1 MTAYDSAI
9 STATLDPSVPRAGTR
24 HAPLYQFAAL
34 NLPAVVLLGVAWDR
48 GWLDTVVEA
57 DPTRLTLVIVAVFL
71 GGMALAAHRLWRLDQ
86 EIEGIHSFA
95 PPPDSWARRYRDEV
109 RYRSSGSRSLAAS
122 TLRIRATDYIAVI
135 RHVAASLVL
144 LGLIGTV
151 VGFIVALSGVDPEK
165 AADVSSMT
173 PMVATLIQGM
183 SVALYTTLAG
193 AVANLWLMVNYRLV
207 ASTTVRLLTDLVA
220 LGESDARP

>member
-1 MTAYDSAI
+1 MTTYDSAI
-9 STATLDPSVPRAGTR
+9 SAATLDPSVERAGAR
-24 HAPLYQFAAL
+24 HLPLYQFAAL
-34 NLPAVVLLGVAWDR
+34 NLPAVVLLGMAWDR
-48 GWLDTVVEA
+48 GWLDSVVAA

-71 GGMALAAHRLWRLDQ
+71 GGMVLAAHRLWRLDQ
-86 EIEGIHSFA
+86 EIECIRRYRPA
-95 PPPDSWARRYRDEV
+95 PDSWARRYRDEV
-109 RYRSSGSRSLAAS
+109 RHRSAGSRTLAAS
-122 TLRIRATDYIAVI
+122 TLRIRVTDYIAAV

-151 VGFIVALSGVDPEK
+151 VGFIVALSGVDPER
-165 AADVSSMT
+165 ATDVSSMT

-207 ASTTVRLLTDLVA
+207 ASTAVRVLTDLVA

>member
-1 MTAYDSAI
+1 MTVYDSAI
-9 STATLDPSVPRAGTR
+9 SATTLDPSVSRAGTR

-34 NLPAVVLLGVAWDR
+34 NLPAVMLLGMAWHR
-48 GWLDTVVEA
+48 GWLDTLVAA
-57 DPTRLTLVIVAVFL
+57 DPTRLTLVIVAVFVA
-71 GGMALAAHRLWRLDQ
+71 GMVLAVHRLWRLDQ
-86 EIEGIHSFA
+86 EIECVHSFSPCA
-95 PPPDSWARRYRDEV
+95 DSWARRYRDEV
-109 RYRSSGSRSLAAS
+109 RNRSSGSRSLAAS
-122 TLRIRATDYIAVI
+122 TLRIRVTDYIAVV

-151 VGFIVALSGVDPEK
+151 VGFIVSLSGVDPEK

-207 ASTTVRLLTDLVA
+207 TSTTVRLLTDLVA
-220 LGESDARP
+220 MGEADARS

>member
-1 MTAYDSAI
+1 MTIYDPALVN
-9 STATLDPSVPRAGTR
+9 ATLDPSVPRGSAR

-34 NLPAVVLLGVAWDR
+34 NLPALALVAMAWNY
-48 GWLDTVVEA
+48 GWLDILIAA
-57 DPTRLTLVIVAVFL
+57 DTTRLSLVIIAVFAA
-71 GGMALAAHRLWRLDQ
+71 GMVLTAHRLWRLGN
-86 EIEGIHSFA
+86 EIDCIHSYN
-95 PPPDSWARRYRDEV
+95 PPAESWARRYREEV
-109 RYRSSGSRSLAAS
+109 RHRSSGSRSLAAS
-122 TLRIRATDYIAVI
+122 TLRLRVTDYIAGI
-135 RHVAASLVL
+135 RHIAGSLVL

-151 VGFIVALSGVDPEK
+151 VGFIVALSGVDPDR

-207 ASTTVRLLTDLVA
+207 TSTTIRLLTDLVA
-220 LGESDARP
+220 IGEADARP